1 MKLIKEMLFG
11 FVLILYGHFLLTA
24 LVMIWTNFLPIL
36 WDKSI
41 WLHFGLAILMPF
53 LLYGVIGFV
62 IARNFRNLPK
72 IKTGAI
78 LFTTLLALGLVIAL
92 TMENRDSPFALNLYT
107 LANYPIS
114 AFYRN
119 SPDYSWSSAS
129 ALFASMIMAYLGL
142 TKGFSLRRRIQRS
155 REGKKR

>member
-1 MKLIKEMLFG
+1 MKLLKEMLFG
-11 FVLILYGHFLLTA
+11 FIFILYGHFLLIG
-24 LVMIWTNFLPIL
+24 LMMIWTSFLPIL

-53 LLYGVIGFV
+53 LLYGSIGFV
-62 IARNFRNLPK
+62 IARFFRNLRK
-72 IKTGAI
+72 IKAGAL
-78 LFTTLLALGLVIAL
+78 LFTALLALGLVVAL
-92 TMENRDSPFALNLYT
+92 VMENRNSVAVLNLYT

-119 SPDYSWSSAS
+119 APDYSWSSAS

-142 TKGFSLRRRIQRS
+142 TKGFSLQRRIQRS